1 LTQFYNII
9 YMKHKKHTQLDRM
22 NFYNN
27 ICITGGLIYFLELS
41 MTLLFGYFF
50 QKTINKK
57 VVKDIQYLI

>member
-1 LTQFYNII
+1 
-9 YMKHKKHTQLDRM
+9 MKHKKHTQLDRM